1 MYEFDDGVAWKDF
14 WDYENDHLG
23 EMATLRKS
31 RSGLPVNLYLDDS
44 QSYKKGGHWKRIK
57 FQADKG
63 NSPNTRDMI
72 PMSIEDEPRIMAG
85 ASRVNLSS
93 SDIEKVRDFVKAN
106 KDLLLKLAD
115 FEIDFPEFVQKMK
128 KGGKR

>member
-1 MYEFDDGVAWKDF
+1 MYKLDDVVQQNC
-14 WDYENDHLG
+14 YNYTNDHLG
-23 EMATLRKS
+23 EMATLRKN
-31 RSGLPVNLYLDDS
+31 RSGLPVNLYLDDA

-85 ASRVNLSS
+85 ASYTKLSS
-93 SDIEKVRDFVKAN
+93 ADIEKVRNFVKAN
-106 KDLLLKLAD
+106 KELLLKLAD

-128 KGGKR
+128 KV

>member
-1 MYEFDDGVAWKDF
+1 MYKLDDVVQQNC
-14 WDYENDHLG
+14 YNYTNDHLG
-23 EMATLRKS
+23 EMATLRKN
-31 RSGLPVNLYLDDS
+31 RSGLPVNLYLDDA

-72 PMSIEDEPRIMAG
+72 PMSIEDEPRIMTG
-85 ASRVNLSS
+85 ASHTKLSS
-93 SDIEKVRDFVKAN
+93 ADIEKVRNFVKAN
-106 KDLLLKLAD
+106 KELLLKLAD

-128 KGGKR
+128 KV